1 MVPELNKVLC
11 VEDEADIQ
19 IVAKMALESVGNFTV
34 HMCGSGSDA
43 LTELPGFDPDIILL
57 DVMMPGMD
65 GPDTFRAIRRLD
77 GYESVPIIFMTAKVM
92 EEDREHYR
100 SLGAAGII
108 AKPFDPMALPDQI
121 REIWNQ
127 HHDR

>member
-1 MVPELNKVLC
+1 MVPELNKILC

-19 IVAKMALESVGNFTV
+19 IVAKLALESVGNFTV
-34 HMCGSGSDA
+34 HMCSSGSDA
-43 LTELPGFDPDIILL
+43 LVDLPSFDPEIILL

-65 GPDTFRAIRRLD
+65 GPDSFKAIRQLA
-77 GYESVPIIFMTAKVM
+77 GYENVPIIFMTAKVM
-92 EEDREHYR
+92 EKDREYYR

-121 REIWNQ
+121 REIWGQ
-127 HHDR
+127 HHGH

>member
-19 IVAKMALESVGNFTV
+19 IVAKLALESVGKFTV

-43 LTELPGFDPDIILL
+43 LAEILGFDPDIILL

-65 GPDTFRAIRRLD
+65 GPNTFKAIRQLD

-92 EEDREHYR
+92 EKDREFYR
-100 SLGAAGII
+100 SLGASGII
-108 AKPFDPMALPDQI
+108 AKPFDPMAL
-121 REIWNQ
+121 
-127 HHDR
+127 

>member
-1 MVPELNKVLC
+1 MVPELNKILL

-19 IVAKMALESVGNFTV
+19 IVAKLALESVGKFTV

-43 LTELPGFDPDIILL
+43 LAELPGFDPDIILL

-65 GPDTFRAIRRLD
+65 GPDTFKAIRQLD
-77 GYESVPIIFMTAKVM
+77 GYAAVPIIFMTAKVM
-92 EEDREHYR
+92 EKDREIYR

-108 AKPFDPMALPDQI
+108 AKPFDPMALSDQI
-121 REIWNQ
+121 REIWGQ
-127 HHDR
+127 HHAR